1 MKTLDE
7 DEEDVTSSTADL
19 LEEGEELLG
28 VGTRSLTSP
37 VISRSPAFCKMI

>member
-7 DEEDVTSSTADL
+7 EEEDVTSSAAEL

-28 VGTRSLTSP
+28 VRSQTPPSSA
-37 VISRSPAFCKMI
+37 VILQPCV

>member
-7 DEEDVTSSTADL
+7 EEEDVTSAAEL

-28 VGTRSLTSP
+28 VRSQTPPSSP
-37 VISRSPAFCKMI
+37 VILQPCVR